1 MKKKRVIS
9 RRERRRSFL
18 WLVIIFIV
26 TLILGVLVTRFSGCV
41 ENFYS
46 YVDKSYRPKD
56 LDRKLYLEQ
65 KAEEQKKQG
74 KVVK

>member
-26 TLILGVLVTRFSGCV
+26 TLILGVLVTRFPGCM

-46 YVDKSYRPKD
+46 YMDGSYHPMD
-56 LDRKLYLEQ
+56 LDRDPISDPSDHIHYRK
-65 KAEEQKKQG
+65 
-74 KVVK
+74 